1 MKNQALFSIE
11 DKSKKLKCL
20 LLQFLFGA
28 LRVYDGTQGL
38 MVVYHY
44 DIIILPVYEVCRGV
58 YSFRLFVPPSVI
70 PSVRPSMRPSV
81 RPSISVN
88 ILRQGFA

>member
-1 MKNQALFSIE
+1 MKNQALFSIK

-28 LRVYDGTQGL
+28 LRVNGTQGL

-44 DIIILPVYEVCRGV
+44 DIIILPVYEVCPGV

-88 ILRQGFA
+88 NLSQGFA